1 MKPGNVLV
9 TPATVAGVNLRGMVL
24 DHNRR
29 PLMDLSGTRKFRL
42 SKRSLTVIIP
52 LVTLLVVSVFWN
64 LRQSQLIAKEQ
75 ARVRAAQQAET
86 ARLKEE
92 ADRVEAR
99 GKGMPSG
106 QVRMRGYSNCIAKS
120 TLSRGLMN
128 RFLRVRKSRRS
139 HHRRSI
145 TRQRQLPFH
154 ELGCSTPW
162 TNSLLCGRLSTNA
175 MAGGQSAGKIIREV
189 HGMP

>member
-1 MKPGNVLV
+1 
-9 TPATVAGVNLRGMVL
+9 
-24 DHNRR
+24 
-29 PLMDLSGTRKFRL
+29 MDLSGTRKFRL

-99 GKGMPSG
+99 GQRNAKWAGSDARVQQLYREIDSLTRLNE
-106 QVRMRGYSNCIAKS
+106 QVLTRPQDKKITSPAIDNPATTIA
-120 TLSRGLMN
+120 
-128 RFLRVRKSRRS
+128 F
-139 HHRRSI
+139 
-145 TRQRQLPFH
+145 P
-154 ELGCSTPW
+154 
-162 TNSLLCGRLSTNA
+162 
-175 MAGGQSAGKIIREV
+175 
-189 HGMP
+189 